1 MILAKLEVNSFTEQP
16 PSLLTAE
23 KLHDSDSWKDVVG
36 RWLPGCIISFSL
48 PQVVAVCLRLNL
60 SYHALQAAR
69 TGTGSE
75 VMIAFKT
82 KHSQM
87 EQSKTS
93 FITKQRALT
102 APLSLQPPPMC
113 CEYIHLHFQHRQG
126 YGSYCRLYVSF
137 LSRRSKVTSSER
149 GSFLFLRTVIFP
161 CSSSPKTQR
170 KQKIRNTGTAFS

>member
-23 KLHDSDSWKDVVG
+23 KLHDSDSWKDLVARVHH
-36 RWLPGCIISFSL
+36 SL
-48 PQVVAVCLRLNL
+48 LTSSAVCLRLNL
-60 SYHALQAAR
+60 SYHTLQAAR

-87 EQSKTS
+87 EESKTS

-102 APLSLQPPPMC
+102 APVWLQPPPMC
-113 CEYIHLHFQHRQG
+113 CEYIYLHFQHRRG